1 MTTLELIPKELYL
14 EYFIDHFTIK
24 ELGALTMVSKTLKNI
39 FDSQEI
45 WKKEHFKTTPIKILD
60 SSVYIGYYEIRRIR
74 IKDSVT
80 LKHRENLISELE
92 KKILERSYDYGYRIQ
107 SINRVTSNKT
117 TIMLRDYNILFETKY
132 FDEPPPG
139 YEFIEIPFEY
149 FTPLDSILNKKH
161 THFDADTSLS
171 ILNIPGTS
179 RNIRGNLSYHDFSV
193 SSDIWIINQ
202 PKEVKEAY
210 IEHLNKC
217 GIFRSTRPEHYL
229 TETLDFK
236 GVKVNYKSY
245 KRMTLK
251 KFLTKEK
258 KKIGPAKTKAAR
270 SEQKIETIDHQIKML
285 QKRKKK
291 LLKESDNTNYEKDK
305 QISLCQKLENA
316 VS

>member
-14 EYFIDHFTIK
+14 EYFIEYFTIK

-45 WKKEHFKTTPIKILD
+45 WKKEHFKTTPMKILD

-80 LKHRENLISELE
+80 QKQRENLISELE

-117 TIMLRDYNILFETKY
+117 NIMLRDYNILFETKY
-132 FDEPPPG
+132 FDEPPLG

-149 FTPLDSILNKKH
+149 FTPIDSILNRKH
-161 THFDADTSLS
+161 IHFNTDTSLRA
-171 ILNIPGTS
+171 LNIPGTT
-179 RNIRGNLSYHDFSV
+179 SYIHGWSA

-210 IEHLNKC
+210 IEYLNSK

-229 TETLDFK
+229 TETLDFQ

-258 KKIGPAKTKAAR
+258 KKIGPAKTKAAKA
-270 SEQKIETIDHQIKML
+270 EQKIETIDHQIKML
-285 QKRKKK
+285 QKKKKK
-291 LLKESDNTNYEKDK
+291 LLRESDTTNFEKDK
-305 QISLCQKLENA
+305 QMSLCQKLENA
-316 VS
+316 IS